1 MQAFLEMACHP
12 VGSLTA
18 MQAVCRQKVYAVP
31 QNAEQVSQQA
41 LAASLRA
48 HADGKLRQ
56 RLELLLPLIG
66 ATDLDDW

>member
-1 MQAFLEMACHP
+1 
-12 VGSLTA
+12 

-48 HADGKLRQ
+48 HADGKSRQ

>member
-1 MQAFLEMACHP
+1 MSEDGLSP
-12 VGSLTA
+12 VFSLTA
-18 MQAVCRQKVYAVP
+18 MQAACRQKVYAIP

-48 HADGKLRQ
+48 YADGKSRQ